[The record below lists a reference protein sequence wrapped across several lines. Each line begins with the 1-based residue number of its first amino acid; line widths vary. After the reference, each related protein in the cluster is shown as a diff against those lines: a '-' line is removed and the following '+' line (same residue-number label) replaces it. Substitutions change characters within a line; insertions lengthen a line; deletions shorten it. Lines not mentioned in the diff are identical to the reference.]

1 MAKDFLKLK
10 IKNTSSLIGLDL
22 TYFVSGGF
30 WFMISNAS
38 ALVGGVLLS
47 ALFARIWPKDVLGQ
61 FSFLMSAI
69 AFISITALPGMTE
82 TVFQASIEKKDG
94 VFREAMKKIIYFSLL
109 GALILI
115 FGSVYFFLRSNQ
127 NLALSVFFASLA
139 FPFSTLGSLAIAF
152 YNGKK
157 DFRKSSLIST
167 TANLFSI
174 GMTAIALVYFRNFV
188 VVTIFSTW
196 STAIV
201 NILFTY
207 SIFKNT
213 KSLKTDRRLIKLGLT
228 LSATQ
233 IVYTGLDYL
242 DKLLIP
248 IFLGFEKNAVY
259 YFAILIPLQI
269 QGFFK
274 MFLALGQ
281 SKISEVSPQEV
292 RRVLFF
298 KSMLLE
304 VLITL
309 IVVLYILI
317 CPFIFKILYPS
328 YHEAILLSQI
338 FSLSLLYYP
347 SNIFGAYLVKRRIIK
362 WNFIATII
370 YGISSVL
377 SLLMFLY
384 FWGLIGAIISKI
396 FAKIVQIA
404 ITQVVF
410 LHITRKVKS

>member
-30 WFMISNAS
+30 WFMISNVS

-61 FSFLMSAI
+61 FSFLMSAL

-82 TVFQASIEKKDG
+82 AVFQASIEKKDG
-94 VFREAMKKIIYFSLL
+94 IFREAIKKVFYFSLL

-115 FGSVYFFLRSNQ
+115 SGSVYFFLRGNQ

-139 FPFSTLGSLAIAF
+139 FPFSTLGSLLIAF

-157 DFRKSSLIST
+157 DFRKSSLIAT

-196 STAIV
+196 STAII

-213 KSLKTDRRLIKLGLT
+213 KSLKTDNKLIKLGLT

-248 IFLGFEKNAVY
+248 LFLGFEKNAVY

-281 SKISEVSPQEV
+281 SKISEVSPQEI
-292 RRVLFF
+292 RRVLFL

-304 VLITL
+304 VLIAL

-317 CPFIFKILYPS
+317 CPLIFKILYPS

-370 YGISSVL
+370 YGISSIL
-377 SLLMFLY
+377 SLLIFLY

-410 LHITRKVKS
+410 LHITSKVKS